1 MKWKAFIGTIGVVG
15 AYISHLFGG
24 WNASLTTLCIFM
36 CIDLITGIIV
46 AGVFHKSTKTETGAL
61 QSKIGWQGLCRKG
74 MTLLLILV
82 AHRLDIALGT
92 LYVKDGVCIA
102 FIVNEGISIIENAGL
117 MGIPMPKILTNAI
130 DVLKNGKG
138 GIQDE

>member
-1 MKWKAFIGTIGVVG
+1 MKWKAFISGIGVVG

-24 WNASLTTLCIFM
+24 WTASLTTLCIFM
-36 CIDLITGIIV
+36 GIDLITGLIV

-82 AHRLDIALGT
+82 AHRIDIALGT
-92 LYVKDGVCIA
+92 VYVKDGVCIA
-102 FIVNEGISIIENAGL
+102 FIVNEGVSIIENGGL
-117 MGIPMPKILTNAI
+117 MGIPIPKILTDAI

-138 GIQDE
+138 GNDDE